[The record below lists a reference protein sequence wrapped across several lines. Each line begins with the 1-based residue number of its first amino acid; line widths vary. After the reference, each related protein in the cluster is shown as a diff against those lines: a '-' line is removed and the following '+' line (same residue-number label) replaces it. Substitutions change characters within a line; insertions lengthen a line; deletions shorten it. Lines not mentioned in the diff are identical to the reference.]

1 MLCSSFFGR
10 LLKDLLSEHEVWL
23 CLQVNQWT
31 SSVIPTLIPVRRRG
45 VGGRT
50 NKTYNLCEP
59 SICGKASNLL
69 INSHSLSSHKL
80 WGLFLLSVS
89 ALWQSLPAVLMLMF
103 LWSER
108 LRSSLWDLSGLRLCR
123 GKCTRKTENGNLVG
137 EKKGKKKKKFKI
149 FIPGQKMTRIKV

>member
-1 MLCSSFFGR
+1 MLCSFFGR
-10 LLKDLLSEHEVWL
+10 LLKDLSSEHKVWL

-31 SSVIPTLIPVRRRG
+31 SLVIPALLPVRRRG
-45 VGGRT
+45 VGGHT

-59 SICGKASNLL
+59 SICGKASYLL

-108 LRSSLWDLSGLRLCR
+108 IPPVSLRSLRAEAVQ
-123 GKCTRKTENGNLVG
+123 RKMQAKDWKWNLA
-137 EKKGKKKKKFKI
+137 GKKRKKKFKI
-149 FIPGQKMTRIKV
+149 FIPGQKMTCIKV